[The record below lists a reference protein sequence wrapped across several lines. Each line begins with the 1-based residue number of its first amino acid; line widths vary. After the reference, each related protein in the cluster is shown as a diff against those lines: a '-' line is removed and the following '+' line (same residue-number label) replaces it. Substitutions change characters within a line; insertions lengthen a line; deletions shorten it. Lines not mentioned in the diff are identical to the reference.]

1 MNRENLFCSAVIVAA
16 GSGRRMGADRPKQF
30 LELCGKTIIERT
42 AAVFSGCK
50 SINEIIIVSS
60 ESGLEECRRLLAG
73 LEEDKIIKYVL
84 GGKER
89 YESVYNGLNALD
101 DRSNIVL
108 IHDGVR
114 PFVTEDMIEASIDDA
129 LAYGACAAGVK
140 SKDTV
145 KICDENGFVKYT
157 PDRECVYNIQ
167 TPQTFKR
174 DIIEKAYERAEKS
187 GIFGTDDASLVENAG
202 VPVKITM
209 GSYDNIKITTP
220 DDLIVGEKI
229 LNGGG
234 SNKNS

>member
-1 MNRENLFCSAVIVAA
+1 MKRENLFCSAIIVAA
-16 GSGRRMGADRPKQF
+16 GSGKRMGANKPKQF

-50 SINEIIIVSS
+50 SINEMIIVSS
-60 ESGLEECRRLLAG
+60 EAGLEECRKLLIDFEA
-73 LEEDKIIKYVL
+73 EKPIKYVL

-89 YESVYNGLNALD
+89 YESVYNGI
-101 DRSNIVL
+101 RSVDAKCDIVI

-114 PFVTEDMIEASIDDA
+114 PFVTEEIITKSIEDA
-129 LAYGACAAGVK
+129 EEYGACAVGVK

-145 KICDENGFVKYT
+145 KICTQDGFVDYT
-157 PDRECVYNIQ
+157 PERNFVYNIQ
-167 TPQTFKR
+167 TPQTFKK
-174 DIIEKAYERAEKS
+174 DIIVKAYERAFETE
-187 GIFGTDDASLVENAG
+187 IFGTDDASLAENDG
-202 VPVKITM
+202 VSVKITE

-234 SNKNS
+234 DHKDS